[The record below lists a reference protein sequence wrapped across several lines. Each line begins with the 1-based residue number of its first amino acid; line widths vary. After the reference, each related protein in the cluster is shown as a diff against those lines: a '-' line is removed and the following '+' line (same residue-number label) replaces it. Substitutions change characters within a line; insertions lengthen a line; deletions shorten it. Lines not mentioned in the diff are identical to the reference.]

1 MDDVGRIRYQIS
13 PVIESIHLE
22 DETITDITTYENNL
36 YVGTSNGQLLH
47 FHRFDDTTEYIPITT
62 INVGTHSVS
71 KILCIESIQ
80 RLLVISNRIVLSYV
94 LPELSPCRMKK
105 MKDVTDLQKLDS
117 LVLVLSPTKIRIIN
131 IQADTITLAKEINY
145 QGGVACRSC
154 KDSNFIVVANNESY
168 DIIDLDNNRKVP
180 LFSYKS
186 ESTVHPWIIPFD

>member
-94 LPELSPCRMKK
+94 LPELSPCRMK
-105 MKDVTDLQKLDS
+105 
-117 LVLVLSPTKIRIIN
+117 R
-131 IQADTITLAKEINY
+131 
-145 QGGVACRSC
+145 
-154 KDSNFIVVANNESY
+154 
-168 DIIDLDNNRKVP
+168 
-180 LFSYKS
+180 
-186 ESTVHPWIIPFD
+186 